1 MDPPLSWS
9 NRMQKNASS
18 FPPSLPLMI
27 CVNGCAII
35 TANILDLQI
44 RAIIKKTSNLRQCA
58 YKKNIKILIKMSYIS
73 WEYYR
78 LTFKIFIS
86 I

>member
-44 RAIIKKTSNLRQCA
+44 RAIIKKKLQTSVSVRTH
-58 YKKNIKILIKMSYIS
+58 KILK
-73 WEYYR
+73 
-78 LTFKIFIS
+78 F
-86 I
+86 

>member
-44 RAIIKKTSNLRQCA
+44 RAIMKKKLQTSVSVLTQ
-58 YKKNIKILIKMSYIS
+58 KILKS
-73 WEYYR
+73 
-78 LTFKIFIS
+78 
-86 I
+86 